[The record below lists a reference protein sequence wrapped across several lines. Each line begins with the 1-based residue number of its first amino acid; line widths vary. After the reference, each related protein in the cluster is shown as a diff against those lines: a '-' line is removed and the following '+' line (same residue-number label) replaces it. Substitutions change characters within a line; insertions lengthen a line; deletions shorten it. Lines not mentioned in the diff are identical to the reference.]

1 MLRHEA
7 AVYASEMLV
16 FQVACVEQQRG
27 VCIAHLQNRLAEV
40 AASPA
45 WCSGQQTATAVGGP
59 AAKRQRTALSRASV
73 LSTSSADELSTA
85 SLPGVLPYC
94 LCLPS
99 CQKSYVIVRRAT
111 SAEQHMLCF
120 HAAGQLMHV
129 SAAGDG
135 QLRAASAYGRSSLL
149 EGQLSSRA
157 QALRSQPTTPELST
171 TSICQPASGANGAG
185 ADGAATNGWAQQRR
199 RPRPRASPEAGG
211 QPVHDSGSNAVGLAG
226 SEPPTPAS
234 PAQCNRS
241 VPFDGRGTAA
251 RDLLGSLVAPPTGGN
266 GSSPNSLLAD
276 ALHPAQNS
284 LSLAGDALRHLGRG
298 GGRLDA
304 RPDGAAPAA
313 DFGAPPI
320 AVACPFGGKAPRSA
334 SMGSLRTAG
343 GFGASG
349 HGDGAGFGSD
359 ARYGS
364 GDLSG
369 ELSGEG
375 GFGAAA
381 GFGGR
386 DRGLRSM
393 RVDLASTEPEPL
405 PAMGCPPG
413 VPREASCPPLH
424 IPSLQMGGAAQHP
437 SMQPPEGLHHSHSA
451 QLLGMQPPFV
461 RQGSLQDI
469 TALQQSGG
477 FGAGSGPAAAGFGAP
492 FSDVARTGFGSTSS
506 LASAGFAPGP
516 ASGSRL
522 VAASLVSDGGNDACW
537 AFGSG
542 ELGGG
547 HGFEGFLDGTLL
559 TFGELLM
566 PEASGWADAA
576 DRPESRGASPG
587 HCGFTDDFG
596 GTFCSDCWC
605 VPNLLRQWKPTQCQT
620 CILALYFCGKAA
632 GTWTHSKTVGL
643 CSGTQHMALSIW
655 VFLASSQQQSASP
668 VDWHSARFLH
678 SAQGQGGGL
687 PRLPALPGGA
697 AVEQPRA
704 TDPRRLCRLSC
715 AGCSVSAFG
724 RWRSALQAEP
734 TTPCAIGRKQC
745 AAANNSRG
753 IAATSAGSRMLSR
766 CCQPWQCEAGIV
778 H

>member
-1 MLRHEA
+1 VLRHEA

-149 EGQLSSRA
+149 EGQLSSRT

-304 RPDGAAPAA
+304 RPAGAAPAA

-320 AVACPFGGKAPRSA
+320 AVACPFGDKAPRSA
-334 SMGSLRTAG
+334 SLGSLRTAG

-369 ELSGEG
+369 ELSCEG

-386 DRGLRSM
+386 GRGPRSM
-393 RVDLASTEPEPL
+393 RVDLASTDPEPL

-413 VPREASCPPLH
+413 VPREACCPPLH

-461 RQGSLQDI
+461 RQGSLQDMV
-469 TALQQSGG
+469 ALQQLGG
-477 FGAGSGPAAAGFGAP
+477 FGAGSGPAVAGFGAP

-516 ASGSRL
+516 ANDSRL
-522 VAASLVSDGGNDACW
+522 AAASLVSDGGNDACRT
-537 AFGSG
+537 FSSG

-547 HGFEGFLDGTLL
+547 HGFGGGGFGRPPPGPGFASKAKSLAPAPLADLSAWRTDYGPNGHSGGAGPSNSGGAGPSNSGGAALSNSGGAGRTSGASRDGMDPTPADDNAIFDGYLDDLL
-559 TFGELLM
+559 AFDELLM

-596 GTFCSDCWC
+596 GTLCSDCWC
-605 VPNLLRQWKPTQCQT
+605 VPNLLRQWMPTQCQT
-620 CILALYFCGKAA
+620 CTLALYFCGKAA
-632 GTWTHSKTVGL
+632 GTWTHSKTVG
-643 CSGTQHMALSIW
+643 AL
-655 VFLASSQQQSASP
+655 Q
-668 VDWHSARFLH
+668 WHSAYRYL
-678 SAQGQGGGL
+678 
-687 PRLPALPGGA
+687 
-697 AVEQPRA
+697 
-704 TDPRRLCRLSC
+704 
-715 AGCSVSAFG
+715 
-724 RWRSALQAEP
+724 
-734 TTPCAIGRKQC
+734 
-745 AAANNSRG
+745 
-753 IAATSAGSRMLSR
+753 
-766 CCQPWQCEAGIV
+766 
-778 H
+778 